1 MNGGTGTLRRVFEPI
16 SIGGVEIPNR
26 VVRTAHLTK
35 LGMGLVSE
43 DLIEYH
49 AARARGGV
57 GLSIIEATAVHPS
70 SVLGLAG
77 YDDGVIPMYKKLTDT
92 VRPLGMRVFQQLWHG
107 GHIYPAPGGMPMRG
121 ASALPGPVAG
131 LPAVPIG
138 TDEVGD
144 FVAAYAAAARR
155 CAEGGIDG
163 LEVAASHGYLV
174 HQFLS
179 PLTNNREDR
188 YGGSLENRMRF
199 LVEVL
204 AAVRDAAG
212 PDLPVGVRMGAG
224 QIAGDLDEQTVAEI
238 ARRLVQLGLIDFLNA
253 SMGDYY
259 AMHQMMGGMDRPA
272 GYMLPSSGKITGSVT
287 GIPRIVTGRFR
298 TLEEAEQALRTGECD
313 LVSMVRAHI
322 ADPDIVR
329 KTRAGRAAEVRPCI
343 GCNQGCIARTSGVD
357 LRLGCTVNPAVGRE
371 KQYGDDVIGTTA
383 HPRRVVV
390 IGGGPAGLEA
400 ARVARL
406 RGHEVALY
414 EGFDRLGGALNVAC
428 RAPQTQGLDDIAD
441 WYRSEMKRLAVE
453 CHLSTPVDADDVAA
467 LDPDVVIVATGADPA
482 MDGRLIAA
490 PGEVVD
496 GIDAPNVRS
505 SVELL
510 TQEAPAA
517 GSRALVVDDVGQY
530 EAVSVAEYL
539 LQRGVHVTVATRLPM
554 FGPLVDAAMR
564 MTPALER
571 LNSAPAE
578 FATLTRVTLASVRPG
593 KAMVRSLAGAAD
605 TTIAADLVV
614 LVSYKTSRNQLAS
627 DLAGRVPDIRLV
639 GDALAA
645 RDLQVAIREGNDA
658 ARSIA

>member
-1 MNGGTGTLRRVFEPI
+1 MTGTLRHVFEPI
-16 SIGGVEIPNR
+16 QIRGVEIPNR

-35 LGMGLVSE
+35 LGMGLVSD

-70 SVLGLAG
+70 SVLGLIG
-77 YDDGVIPMYKKLTDT
+77 YDDSVIPTYKKLMDT
-92 VRPLGMRVFQQLWHG
+92 IRPLGMRVFQQLWHG
-107 GHIYPAPGGMPMRG
+107 GHVYPPPGGLPMRG

-131 LPAVPIG
+131 MPAVPIG
-138 TDEVGD
+138 TDEIGD

-155 CAEGGIDG
+155 SAKGGIDG
-163 LEVAASHGYLV
+163 LEVAASHGYLM

-204 AAVRDAAG
+204 TAVREAAG
-212 PDLPVGVRMGAG
+212 PDMPVGVRVGAG
-224 QIAGDLDEQTVAEI
+224 QIAGDLDEQTVAEV
-238 ARRLVQLGLIDFLNA
+238 ARRLAGLGLIDFLNA

-272 GYMLPSSGKITGSVT
+272 GYMLPSSGQVTGSVT

-298 TLEEAEQALRTGECD
+298 TLEEVEQVLRTGECD

-343 GCNQGCIARTSGVD
+343 GCNQGCVARTSGVD

-371 KQYGDDVIGTTA
+371 KEYGDDVIGTTA

-414 EGFDRLGGALNVAC
+414 DGSDRLGGALNVAR

-441 WYRSEMKRLAVE
+441 WYRTEMKRLGVE
-453 CHLSTPVDADDVAA
+453 YHLSTPMDADDIVA
-467 LDPDVVIVATGADPA
+467 LNPHVVIVATGADPT

-496 GIDAPNVRS
+496 GIDAPNVVS

-510 TQEAPAA
+510 TQEPPAA
-517 GSRALVVDDVGQY
+517 GSHALVVDDVGQY

-539 LQRGVHVTVATRLPM
+539 VQHGVHVTVATRLPM

-571 LNSAPAE
+571 LNSAPGE
-578 FATLTRVTLASVRPG
+578 FTTLTRVTLASVRPG
-593 KAMVRSLAGAAD
+593 KASVRSLAGAAD
-605 TTIAADLVV
+605 TAIAADLVV
-614 LVSYKTSRNQLAS
+614 LVTYKASRNRLAS

-658 ARSIA
+658 GRWIA